1 MPLHEAAGRMR
12 DAQGDPRDYAVS
24 GRDGD
29 MAFASPIVSPPLNAG
44 GANQAGV
51 RLYNERLLLS
61 LVRRFG
67 PLSKIEVAR
76 LTGLS
81 VQSTSAIMNR
91 LQAEGLL
98 KREAPLRGRVGQ
110 PTIPMS
116 IDPEGAYSFGLKIGR
131 RGCDLVLVDFRGAI
145 CQRAYR
151 AYAFPTP
158 TLVLDLVREAVPS
171 LASSLSP
178 AQRRRIVGLGV
189 AAPFQLWSW
198 ESEIGAPRGA
208 MQAWRHFDVE
218 SEIAA
223 VCPYLTTLCN
233 DATAAC
239 AAEFFFG
246 RCWRYRDFLY
256 FFVGEFLGGGLVLD
270 GALRPGRTGNAAALG
285 SMPIVAKSDG
295 GVAPQ
300 LIACASICELERRLE
315 AAGVDSSSI
324 HATPESWGE
333 FGAQLDGWIEDA
345 ASALAYAT
353 VAAISVIDF
362 EAIVIDGALP
372 ATVRERI
379 VVRTA
384 QVFASLDRRGLSDVE
399 IVSGS
404 IGADAGS
411 IGGAALPLIK
421 HFARDREVLFKDAMR
436 QSS

>member
-1 MPLHEAAGRMR
+1 M
-12 DAQGDPRDYAVS
+12 
-24 GRDGD
+24 
-29 MAFASPIVSPPLNAG
+29 NAG

-131 RGCDLVLVDFRGAI
+131 RSCDLVLVDFRGAI

-151 AYAFPTP
+151 AYSFPTP
-158 TLVLDLVREAVPS
+158 NDGPRLLSEIRCRRSPVR
-171 LASSLSP
+171 LAP
-178 AQRRRIVGLGV
+178 RRKRRIVGLGV

-198 ESEIGAPRGA
+198 ESEIGAPQGA
-208 MQAWRHFDVE
+208 MNAWRDFDAE
-218 SEIAA
+218 GEIAA
-223 VCPYLTTLCN
+223 VCPYPTTLCN

-270 GALRPGRTGNAAALG
+270 GALRLG
-285 SMPIVAKSDG
+285 THG
-295 GVAPQ
+295 
-300 LIACASICELERRLE
+300 
-315 AAGVDSSSI
+315 
-324 HATPESWGE
+324 
-333 FGAQLDGWIEDA
+333 
-345 ASALAYAT
+345 
-353 VAAISVIDF
+353 
-362 EAIVIDGALP
+362 
-372 ATVRERI
+372 
-379 VVRTA
+379 
-384 QVFASLDRRGLSDVE
+384 
-399 IVSGS
+399 
-404 IGADAGS
+404 
-411 IGGAALPLIK
+411 
-421 HFARDREVLFKDAMR
+421 
-436 QSS
+436 

>member
-1 MPLHEAAGRMR
+1 MKEAHDLRELD
-12 DAQGDPRDYAVS
+12 DAAS
-24 GRDGD
+24 L
-29 MAFASPIVSPPLNAG
+29 ALASPTNAG

-91 LQAEGLL
+91 LQADGLL

-110 PTIPMS
+110 PTVPMS

-131 RGCDLVLVDFRGAI
+131 RRCDLVLVDFRGAI
-145 CQRAYR
+145 RQRAHR
-151 AYAFPTP
+151 AYPFPTP
-158 TLVLDLVREAVPS
+158 TMILDFAQDSLPS
-171 LASSLSP
+171 LANSLTTL
-178 AQRRRIVGLGV
+178 QKRRIVGLGV
-189 AAPFQLWSW
+189 AAPFQVWSW

-208 MQAWRHFDVE
+208 MDAWRRFDAE

-223 VCPYLTTLCN
+223 ICPYPTTLCN

-246 RCWRYRDFLY
+246 WCWRYRDFLY

-270 GALRPGRTGNAAALG
+270 GALRPGRTGNSAALG
-285 SMPIVAKSDG
+285 SMPIMAKSDG
-295 GVAPQ
+295 GGARQ
-300 LIACASICELERRLE
+300 LIAFASIHHLERRLE
-315 AAGVDSSSI
+315 AAGIDASSLSL
-324 HATPESWGE
+324 TPESWAP
-333 FGAQLDGWIEDA
+333 FGAQLDGWIEEA
-345 ASALAYAT
+345 ASALAHAAL
-353 VAAISVIDF
+353 AAISVIDF

-372 ATVRERI
+372 ATVRDRLTA
-379 VVRTA
+379 RTA
-384 QVFASLDRRGLSDVE
+384 QIFAGLDRRGLSDVD
-399 IVSGS
+399 IVPGS
-404 IGADAGS
+404 IGPDAGS

-421 HFARDREVLFKDAMR
+421 LFARDQEVLFKDAVSR
-436 QSS
+436 PN

>member
-1 MPLHEAAGRMR
+1 MKE
-12 DAQGDPRDYAVS
+12 AQGDLRADAASGLDGGVALASTLVGVS
-24 GRDGD
+24 
-29 MAFASPIVSPPLNAG
+29 PLNAG

-116 IDPEGAYSFGLKIGR
+116 IDPEGAYSLGLKIGR
-131 RGCDLVLVDFRGAI
+131 RRCDLVLVDFRGAI

-151 AYAFPTP
+151 AYPFPTP
-158 TLVLDLVREAVPS
+158 NIVLAFVRDSVPS
-171 LASSLSP
+171 LARSLS
-178 AQRRRIVGLGV
+178 ASQKQRIVGLGV
-189 AAPFQLWSW
+189 AAPFELWSW
-198 ESEIGAPRGA
+198 ETEIGAPQGA
-208 MQAWRHFDVE
+208 LNAWRQFDAE
-218 SEIAA
+218 REIAA
-223 VCPYLTTLCN
+223 ACAYPTTLCN

-285 SMPIVAKSDG
+285 SMPIIAKSDA
-295 GVAPQ
+295 VAVTQ
-300 LIACASICELERRLE
+300 LIASASIYQLERRLE
-315 AAGVDSSSI
+315 AAGIDASSI
-324 HATPESWGE
+324 SATPESWSE
-333 FGAQLDGWIEDA
+333 FGVQLDDWIEET
-345 ASALAYAT
+345 ASALAYAV

-372 ATVRERI
+372 ATVRERLTA
-379 VVRTA
+379 RTT
-384 QVFASLDRRGLSDVE
+384 QVFAGLDRRGLSEVH

-436 QSS
+436 HAG

>member
-1 MPLHEAAGRMR
+1 MKEAY
-12 DAQGDPRDYAVS
+12 GDPRAYAVS
-24 GRDGD
+24 GRREDD
-29 MAFASPIVSPPLNAG
+29 MALASPLAVVSPMSAG
-44 GANQAGV
+44 GADQTGV

-98 KREAPLRGRVGQ
+98 KREAALRGRVGQ

-116 IDPEGAYSFGLKIGR
+116 IDPEGAYSLGLKVGR
-131 RGCDLVLVDFRGAI
+131 RRCDLVLVDFRGAI
-145 CQRAYR
+145 CQRAHR
-151 AYAFPTP
+151 AYSFPTP
-158 TLVLDLVREAVPS
+158 IMVVDFVRDSLPS
-171 LASSLSP
+171 LASSLS
-178 AQRRRIVGLGV
+178 ASQKQRIVGLGV

-198 ESEIGAPRGA
+198 ESEIGAPEGA
-208 MQAWRHFDVE
+208 MNAWRHFDME
-218 SEIAA
+218 NEIAA
-223 VCPYLTTLCN
+223 VCPYPTTLCN

-246 RCWRYRDFLY
+246 RSWRYRDFLY

-270 GALRPGRTGNAAALG
+270 GALRTGRTGNAAALG
-285 SMPIVAKSDG
+285 SMPIMAKSNG

-300 LIACASICELERRLE
+300 LIACASIYKLEQRLE
-315 AAGVDSSSI
+315 AAGVDASSI
-324 HATPESWGE
+324 CATPESWGE

-362 EAIVIDGALP
+362 EAIVIDGAFP
-372 ATVRERI
+372 ATVRERL
-379 VVRTA
+379 TAGAA
-384 QVFASLDRRGLSDVE
+384 QVFAGLDRRGLSDVD

-404 IGADAGS
+404 IGVDAGS

-421 HFARDREVLFKDAMR
+421 HFARDREVLFKDMMR
-436 QSS
+436 QAS